1 MMKLNWLDEN
11 KIENPIRKHIQVIF
25 KKVNDQ
31 DEIYQYI
38 AEDLKLNFDSNKSS
52 VLIFAQSR
60 RKTEEASVFLNEIF
74 ESENEILKDK
84 ID

>member
-31 DEIYQYI
+31 VKGEIQRMI
-38 AEDLKLNFDSNKSS
+38 DSYHENR
-52 VLIFAQSR
+52 V
-60 RKTEEASVFLNEIF
+60 EETLW
-74 ESENEILKDK
+74 K
-84 ID
+84 